1 MLTFTIDPSMSFNE
15 VVAYYKKYL
24 AYAKA
29 NGIKPVSFLHFLTGR
44 S

>member
-1 MLTFTIDPSMSFNE
+1 MTFTIDPSMTFNE

-24 AYAKA
+24 AAAKEK
-29 NGIKPVSFLHFLTGR
+29 GIKPVSFLHFLTGR